1 MSIREIVIQAMLDA
15 SEIRDLTLN
24 ENITNETKLL
34 ENGLDS
40 LGYAIVV
47 ITLEDELGFDPFVEM
62 EDPVYPTTFGE
73 FLKIY
78 EDYKSIKGAK

>member
-1 MSIREIVIQAMLDA
+1 MSIREKIISAMHEA
-15 SEIRDLTLN
+15 AETRELTLDKN
-24 ENITNETKLL
+24 LTDETKLL

-47 ITLEDELGFDPFVEM
+47 IALEEELGFDPFVEM
-62 EDPVYPTTFGE
+62 EDPIYPTTFGE

-78 EDYKSIKGAK
+78 QNHSKKGE